1 MGRRCREDI
10 INEILDVSK
19 NGVRKTQ
26 MMRRTNIS
34 FGQTRVYLP
43 LLEGKGLLRVEHSNS
58 NGGKPIYITSDKG
71 KEFLQCYKET
81 ISYLA

>member
-43 LLEGKGLLRVEHSNS
+43 
-58 NGGKPIYITSDKG
+58 Y
-71 KEFLQCYKET
+71 
-81 ISYLA
+81 